1 MKRQITRRDLS
12 ARFVGGLTAICA
24 VLTFGVTASGQGTIT
39 FNGAA
44 GLSSDYY
51 DEAGMHFQLVIPPGT
66 SRQDNMV
73 ITLGAGNTPRSG
85 SPFMFWLRQFNPYN
99 YVLLSLTNGG
109 AFGLARVDLADPIA
123 PSYTNL
129 PISFIG
135 YRIDGSSVTNTFVT
149 PGGGAN
155 YFVSY
160 QFGPDFA
167 SGLLSVKIDAP
178 RWAMDNLVWVPEPG
192 TWALLVIGVGT
203 LGYVRFRNSRKQF
216 RSRPQL
222 GLKVFR

>member
-1 MKRQITRRDLS
+1 MGWFRQ
-12 ARFVGGLTAICA
+12 
-24 VLTFGVTASGQGTIT
+24 
-39 FNGAA
+39 
-44 GLSSDYY
+44 Y
-51 DEAGMHFQLVIPPGT
+51 
-66 SRQDNMV
+66 
-73 ITLGAGNTPRSG
+73 
-85 SPFMFWLRQFNPYN
+85 NPYN

-167 SGLLSVKIDAP
+167 SGLLSVRIDAP

-192 TWALLVIGVGT
+192 TYALLGLGAVGLAIG
-203 LGYVRFRNSRKQF
+203 RF
-216 RSRPQL
+216 
-222 GLKVFR
+222 VFRRKL

>member
-1 MKRQITRRDLS
+1 MFMTTHPVIGIIRVSVFFCSVLI
-12 ARFVGGLTAICA
+12 GAIVHA
-24 VLTFGVTASGQGTIT
+24 QGTIT
-39 FNGAA
+39 FTGWA
-44 GLSSDYY
+44 GWYGTFYQEL
-51 DEAGMHFQLVIPPGT
+51 GLHFEVVIPPGA
-66 SRQDNMV
+66 SRYDVMGITYGADN
-73 ITLGAGNTPRSG
+73 TARNGT
-85 SPFMFWLRQFNPYN
+85 PFMAWFRQYNPYN

-167 SGLLSVKIDAP
+167 SGLLSVRIDAP
-178 RWAMDNLVWVPEPG
+178 RWAMDNLVWVPEPA
-192 TWALLVIGVGT
+192 TLALLAIGVGT

>member
-1 MKRQITRRDLS
+1 MKPHGVIGVVRDAVFSCILLLS
-12 ARFVGGLTAICA
+12 VIVHA
-24 VLTFGVTASGQGTIT
+24 QGTIT
-39 FNGAA
+39 FA
-44 GLSSDYY
+44 GW
-51 DEAGMHFQLVIPPGT
+51 AGWSGTVYRELGLQFEVIIPPGA
-66 SRQDNMV
+66 SRYDVMA
-73 ITLGAGNTPRSG
+73 IIWGGGNTPRNG
-85 SPFMFWLRQFNPYN
+85 TPFMGWFRQYNPYN

-135 YRIDGSSVTNTFVT
+135 YRIDGSTVTNTFVT

-160 QFGPDFA
+160 EFSPDFA
-167 SGLLSVKIDAP
+167 SGLLSVRIEAA

>member
-1 MKRQITRRDLS
+1 MHRIPFFLLLAAALAETQ
-12 ARFVGGLTAICA
+12 AVAIA
-24 VLTFGVTASGQGTIT
+24 QGTVTFNLEPFFNGTNYSESGVWFRVHIPVSGQPYH
-39 FNGAA
+39 
-44 GLSSDYY
+44 DY
-51 DEAGMHFQLVIPPGT
+51 
-66 SRQDNMV
+66 MV
-73 ITLGAGNTPRSG
+73 IAPGSGIANVPTNSTPY
-85 SPFMFWLRQFNPYN
+85 MFFIRQYNSYN

-192 TWALLVIGVGT
+192 TYALLGLGAVGLAIG
-203 LGYVRFRNSRKQF
+203 RF
-216 RSRPQL
+216 
-222 GLKVFR
+222 VFRRKL

>member
-1 MKRQITRRDLS
+1 MKP
-12 ARFVGGLTAICA
+12 FVGNFCLVSILLLYMFARIQGQSQGI
-24 VLTFGVTASGQGTIT
+24 VTFDGYPNWVGTNYVESGM
-39 FNGAA
+39 A
-44 GLSSDYY
+44 
-51 DEAGMHFQLVIPPGT
+51 FQLVVLQGT
-66 SRQDNMV
+66 SLDYMGIVPPRTYQGV
-73 ITLGAGNTPRSG
+73 PQNTTA
-85 SPFMFWLRQFNPYN
+85 FIWWFCQNNPYN
-99 YVLLSLTNGG
+99 YVIFSLTSGG
-109 AFGLARVDLADPIA
+109 TFGLVSVQLADPIA

-160 QFGPDFA
+160 QFSPDFG

-178 RWAMDNLVWVPEPG
+178 RWAMDNLVWVPEPA

-203 LGYVRFRNSRKQF
+203 LGYVRFR
-216 RSRPQL
+216 RSKR
-222 GLKVFR
+222 